1 MTISYSPLPDKFS
14 CPAFFMPKQRRIN
27 TVLYIR
33 EFTDTAHDAD
43 YKFCTS
49 HTRRIE
55 CFKGGC
61 SNIVD
66 QTNVGID
73 TYEKAV
79 LALIPST
86 SSISKRLP
94 KLIQEYPG
102 SLWANA
108 HHKSRMEEFN
118 NHLGYRKSR
127 NTSSYYAAMYLLTSN
142 DELHWRTSNCF
153 YTGGIEF
160 CYAVLR
166 GISPHNYSLY
176 YAAKGLCL
184 SKGVTESELAD
195 PEVIDDDAFRLI
207 VNALLIV
214 KYGTTTFELKGDI
227 RNEP

>member
-49 HTRRIE
+49 RTRKIE
-55 CFKGGC
+55 C
-61 SNIVD
+61 
-66 QTNVGID
+66 GID

-79 LALIPST
+79 FALIPST

-108 HHKSRMEEFN
+108 HHKSRMEEFDSR
-118 NHLGYRKSR
+118 LGYKKRR

-214 KYGTTTFELKGDI
+214 KYGTTAFKLKGDI